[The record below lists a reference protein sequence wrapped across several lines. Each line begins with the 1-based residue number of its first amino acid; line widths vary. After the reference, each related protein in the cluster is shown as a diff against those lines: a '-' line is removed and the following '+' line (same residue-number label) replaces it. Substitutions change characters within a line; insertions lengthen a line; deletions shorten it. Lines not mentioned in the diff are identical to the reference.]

1 MGRGKL
7 VFLSASANPGKLTEM
22 RAALSG
28 VAEVLP
34 RPDSM
39 GEVAE
44 TGETLTANARIKAKA
59 VLAAARLLDAPT
71 LPVLADDTGLEVD
84 VLDGAPGVRSARYAG
99 EDCDDQAN
107 VSKLLA
113 DLDGTPPHLRT
124 ARFRSVVLAL
134 WPDGREVRAE
144 GVAEGRIGGRPRGSE
159 GFGYDPVF
167 LPTPCERSFAE
178 MTLEEKDAVSHR
190 GRALRELVRLL
201 EVAKGGGGNR

>member
-1 MGRGKL
+1 MGRAEL

-22 RAALSG
+22 RAALLG

-34 RPDSM
+34 RPDAM
-39 GEVAE
+39 GDVAE
-44 TGETLTANARIKAKA
+44 TGSTLTANARIKAKA
-59 VLAAARLLDAPT
+59 VLSAARMLDAPS

-107 VSKLLA
+107 VAKLLA
-113 DLDGTPPHLRT
+113 DLHGTPSHLRT

-134 WPDGREVRAE
+134 WPDGREVLAE
-144 GVAEGRIGGRPRGSE
+144 GVAEGCIGELPRGSG

-167 LPTPCERSFAE
+167 LPAPCERSFAE

-201 EVAKGGGGNR
+201 GDERGDPRG